1 MSQTSERTPAPPGPD
16 APADAE
22 DSSRPPEGPAWPRL
36 IGLLVAVGALVVL
49 ATASGSFAAVAFV
62 FALVVCVTLHEG
74 GHFLTAKWS
83 GMKVTEFFFGFG
95 PRLWSFRRGETEYGI
110 KAIPAGGY
118 VKILGMSNLEK
129 DVDPADEP
137 RTYRQQSFPRRLA
150 VAVAGICTHFVI
162 AFLLLVI
169 MWSAVGVPRD
179 DRPSLEVG
187 SISRLKTG
195 PSPAEAAGFKV
206 GDKVVSVDGRPA
218 TRWEDLPPYIR
229 ARPGQPITFV
239 VDRKGQQLTLV
250 ATPAGVN
257 PDGENVG
264 FIGIGAKP
272 EVQKVGPIAA
282 AGRSAGDVGRLTVA
296 SVKALGSFFSP
307 SSLSNYG
314 DQLTGSPQ
322 ADNASRPVSV
332 VGVVRIA
339 DQAAQHGLFDFL
351 SILVLLNIFVAVF
364 NMVPLLPLDGGHI
377 AIATYERIRSRKGK
391 RYRADV
397 QKLLPVTAA
406 VVVLLIALGVTS
418 LWLDIVH
425 PVGNPFQ

>member
-1 MSQTSERTPAPPGPD
+1 MSQTSEHPAP
-16 APADAE
+16 
-22 DSSRPPEGPAWPRL
+22 SRPGDDRAAGGLATGQGPAWPRL
-36 IGLLVAVGALVVL
+36 VGLLVAVAAVVVL
-49 ATASGSFAAVAFV
+49 AAVSGAFAAVGFV
-62 FALVVCVTLHEG
+62 FALVACVTLHEA

-110 KAIPAGGY
+110 KALPAGGY

-150 VAVAGICTHFVI
+150 VAVAGICTHVVI
-162 AFLLLVI
+162 AFLLLVV
-169 MWSAVGVPRD
+169 MWSAVGVPRE
-179 DRPSLEVG
+179 DRPTLQIA
-187 SISRLKTG
+187 SISRLKSG
-195 PSPAEAAGFKV
+195 PSPAVEAGFKV
-206 GDKVVSVDGRPA
+206 GDRIVSVDGRPVA
-218 TRWEDLPPYIR
+218 RWDDLPPYIR

-239 VDRKGQQLTLV
+239 VDRDGRQVTLV

-257 PDGENVG
+257 PEGENVG
-264 FIGIGAKP
+264 FVGIGAKP
-272 EVQKVGPIAA
+272 AVEKVNPIAA
-282 AGRSAGDVGRLTVA
+282 ARHSVQDIGRLTVA

-307 SSLSNYG
+307 SSLTNYG
-314 DQLTGSPQ
+314 NQLTGSPK
-322 ADNASRPVSV
+322 ADDQSRPVSV

-339 DQAAQHGLFDFL
+339 DQAAKQGLFDFL
-351 SILVLLNIFVAVF
+351 SILVLLNVFVAVF
-364 NMVPLLPLDGGHI
+364 NLVPLLPLDGGHI
-377 AIATYERIRSRKGK
+377 AIAIYERIRSRKGR
-391 RYRADV
+391 RYQADV